1 MSMRNRNPLQLNSKS
16 RGPRYVYD
24 RPRAR
29 LVSNI
34 LRFALLLLVLACVGL
49 LLVPRL
55 LNIQF
60 SLPTVPG
67 VPRVATTTPTAT
79 DSPTIAPSATT
90 APSAT
95 LGPTNTPTVQPT
107 KQYTVVEGDSL
118 FSIALENG
126 LTIQQLAAANGKQS
140 DTLAI
145 GEVLIIPPS
154 DYELPT
160 ATPLPAGLEA
170 GAKLEHV
177 ITPGETLA
185 EIAQAYLSTVDAIVS
200 DNKDILTDPDHPP
213 AGVTIVVRYGLVTPT
228 SPAPAAS
235 DTPTS

>member
-1 MSMRNRNPLQLNSKS
+1 MRNRNPLQLNSKS
-16 RGPRYVYD
+16 RGPRYIYD

-29 LVSNI
+29 LVTNI
-34 LRFALLLLVLACVGL
+34 LRVALLLLVVLCVGL
-49 LLVPRL
+49 LLLPRL

-67 VPRVATTTPTAT
+67 VPRVATITPTAT
-79 DSPTIAPSATT
+79 ETPTT

-95 LGPTNTPTVQPT
+95 AAPTATPGPTDTPTAQPT

-126 LTIQQLAAANGKQS
+126 LSVQQLAAANGKQT

-145 GEVLIIPPS
+145 GEVLIIPPT

-177 ITPGETLA
+177 ITPGETLS
-185 EIAQAYLSTVDAIVS
+185 EIADAYLSTVDAIVS
-200 DNKDILTDPDHPP
+200 DNKDILTDPNHPP
-213 AGVTIVVRYGLVTPT
+213 AGVTIVVRYGLVTP
-228 SPAPAAS
+228 AAS
-235 DTPTS
+235 DTPAS